1 MVRLFGFLSVE
12 EEDNVTVSKW
22 REGPPAWSGGN
33 FLEKRNC
40 DDLEKYISL
49 GNCQLLS
56 AALLLSV

>member
-1 MVRLFGFLSVE
+1 MLQFLS
-12 EEDNVTVSKW
+12 
-22 REGPPAWSGGN
+22 GGRARPLGVVVI

-40 DDLEKYISL
+40 DDLEKYIYL